1 MLSMTSTFMKYFE
14 PINLIADYYGEK
26 YALYLAFFFH
36 HIAWLMPLTV
46 LGSILF
52 VYQLVNAFMNH
63 VSGALWMESYLDN
76 VDTTWNYAFLF
87 VTAIWSTLYCE
98 SWKRKQATIQ
108 YLWGLL
114 EKEEQIK
121 KSVKIS

>member
-1 MLSMTSTFMKYFE
+1 MLSLGSKFKQYFE

-26 YALYLAFFFH
+26 YALYLAFFIH
-36 HIAWLMPLTV
+36 HMAWLVPLAV

-52 VYQLVNAFMNH
+52 IWHLITAYKNH
-63 VSGALWMESYLDN
+63 VSNQFWFESYLIN

-98 SWKRKQATIQ
+98 SWKRK
-108 YLWGLL
+108 
-114 EKEEQIK
+114 
-121 KSVKIS
+121 

>member
-1 MLSMTSTFMKYFE
+1 
-14 PINLIADYYGEK
+14 
-26 YALYLAFFFH
+26 
-36 HIAWLMPLTV
+36 
-46 LGSILF
+46 
-52 VYQLVNAFMNH
+52 
-63 VSGALWMESYLDN
+63 MESYLAS

-87 VTAIWSTLYCE
+87 VTAIWSTLYAE

-121 KSVKIS
+121 RSVKIRQRGAEYIFDPESGTKQKRVLNPRGCAGECTNLLIIIAFGSLAVLGIAGTDYLR